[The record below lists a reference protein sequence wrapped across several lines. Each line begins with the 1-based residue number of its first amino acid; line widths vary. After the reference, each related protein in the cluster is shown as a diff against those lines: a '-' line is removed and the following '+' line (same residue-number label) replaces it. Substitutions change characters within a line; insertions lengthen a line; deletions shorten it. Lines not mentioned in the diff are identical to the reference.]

1 MGRPT
6 SEPDQAGVDGLGR
19 VFGSVSIAHQTCL
32 ALELVLLDTLH
43 DIQPMATATHA
54 RIPSATTVTDAD
66 NPQSMVITSLRSQV
80 SDLVSQVTQLNS
92 KLVQSYDRISDLE
105 DNIHVTSSTL
115 RNSTLKISQLEL
127 ERTQH
132 LSALNTGLLVE
143 KSHVTSE
150 LTRLMEKA
158 TDEAARR
165 GQAESARQEIEK
177 DLDDLSAELFDR
189 ANTMVA
195 EARFAQAKSE
205 RRVQEAE
212 AMLKSA
218 EEAVASMQG
227 QMQTLRDEKDR
238 TDRELDKG
246 KWVERE
252 RPPRSPTPIKL
263 LSSHVPYQEFLLFVA
278 HLRQIRPSTPQPPP
292 MATFLPLS
300 FLARLV
306 SEDS

>member
-1 MGRPT
+1 MGQS
-6 SEPDQAGVDGLGR
+6 SENAPGVDSLGR
-19 VFGSVSIAHQTCL
+19 VFGGVSIAHQTCL

-43 DIQPMATATHA
+43 DIQPMATATHT
-54 RIPSATTVTDAD
+54 RTPSATPFTDAD

-105 DNIHVTSSTL
+105 DNIHVTSSNL

-143 KSHVTSE
+143 KTHVTSE

-165 GQAESARQEIEK
+165 GKAESARQEIEK

-205 RRVQEAE
+205 RRVQDAE

-218 EEAVASMQG
+218 EEAVASMQN

-252 RPPRSPTPIKL
+252 RPSRSPASIKL

-278 HLRQIRPSTPQPPP
+278 HLRQIRPVTAQPPP
-292 MATFLPLS
+292 MATFLPLP

>member
-1 MGRPT
+1 ME
-6 SEPDQAGVDGLGR
+6 SAQASIEVVDDLGR
-19 VFGSVSIAHQTCL
+19 VFGGVSLAHRTCL

-43 DIQPMATATHA
+43 DIQPMATPTHTRSPSVAVAT
-54 RIPSATTVTDAD
+54 DGD

-105 DNIHVTSSTL
+105 DNMHMASSTL

-165 GQAESARQEIEK
+165 GMAESARQEIEK
-177 DLDDLSAELFDR
+177 DLDDLSAELFGR

-195 EARFAQAKSE
+195 EARLAQAKSE
-205 RRVQEAE
+205 RRVQDAE
-212 AMLKSA
+212 AVLKGA
-218 EEAVASMQG
+218 EEAVASMQA
-227 QMQTLRDEKDR
+227 QMQTLREEKDR
-238 TDRELDKG
+238 SDREVGKG
-246 KWVERE
+246 KWVERA
-252 RPPRSPTPIKL
+252 PPVSLKL
-263 LSSHVPYQEFLLFVA
+263 LSTHVPYQEFLIFVA
-278 HLRQIRPSTPQPPP
+278 HLRQIRPVTPQALP
-292 MATFLPLS
+292 MATLLPLP
-300 FLARLV
+300 FIARLV
-306 SEDS
+306 FEDS